1 MKPIIGR
8 IFGLDIHG
16 YGTAI
21 ALGFLTA
28 VIIGII
34 LGRKKGFQFETI
46 IDVAIFGCI
55 GGLVGAKLGY
65 AILNLRF
72 YLAYPL
78 AFLDF
83 REGYSI
89 VGGLLGGTLAGI
101 LYLRKKKLPVWKMA
115 DVAAYC
121 IPPAYAIGRVGCLL
135 EGCCYGVESD
145 VPWALACGPGSA
157 LRHPTQ
163 IYSSIGALIILLIL
177 FLQRKHKRFSGF
189 FFAQFIFLYSIERFI
204 VELFR
209 EGDAILLGL
218 SYAQIFTIFSGLAA
232 LAVMIVGERRR
243 LNRLKG
249 ETVSDGEPGDEELH
263 S

>member
-145 VPWALACGPGSA
+145 VPWGSRLRPRFCFAASNSDLLQYWCIDYPVNPVLAEKTQTV
-157 LRHPTQ
+157 LR
-163 IYSSIGALIILLIL
+163 ILLCTVYFPL
-177 FLQRKHKRFSGF
+177 F
-189 FFAQFIFLYSIERFI
+189 
-204 VELFR
+204 
-209 EGDAILLGL
+209 
-218 SYAQIFTIFSGLAA
+218 
-232 LAVMIVGERRR
+232 
-243 LNRLKG
+243 N
-249 ETVSDGEPGDEELH
+249 
-263 S
+263 